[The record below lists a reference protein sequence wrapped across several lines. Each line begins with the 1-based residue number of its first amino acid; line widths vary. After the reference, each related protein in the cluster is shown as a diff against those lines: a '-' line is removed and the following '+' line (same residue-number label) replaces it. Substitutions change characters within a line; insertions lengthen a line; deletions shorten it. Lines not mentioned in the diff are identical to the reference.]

1 MRKTIVPR
9 LYSNPALG
17 HRAKR
22 NAAGQAG
29 SRTSLSLSGCL
40 RLAAISLFCGA
51 VMLGCKR
58 QDPVYDTDV
67 DLGTEGQALLPNDL
81 HHVYGD
87 EEMRAGRVQDP
98 DLSFLLPPEPEEL
111 DDEPEDLDEA
121 GEIDPEIQALVQKH
135 NQFLQAEDYEQAA
148 ALYKSEFR
156 ALAGL
161 QFSLAGKLFEILD
174 EIGAD
179 NPVTAMLKPMF
190 EAASNMTLVSTTQDG
205 AERILA
211 TMKPLAPGMP
221 STPWVFERIGDEWL
235 IVGEEGTHEDIIEPL
250 SDLFSKTNAQLDTI
264 LEGLSDDSLDPQAA
278 AVQLQQALMS
288 MGMQAQQLMQGD
300 AEPDPSSPDESGH
313 PEHPEESD
321 PPAEDDS
328 GQADPADDDGES

>member
-1 MRKTIVPR
+1 MPR
-9 LYSNPALG
+9 LYSNPELG
-17 HRAKR
+17 HCAKGG
-22 NAAGQAG
+22 ATGQTG
-29 SRTSLSLSGCL
+29 SRISLSLSGCL

-87 EEMRAGRVQDP
+87 EEIRAGRVQDP

-111 DDEPEDLDEA
+111 DDEPVDMDED
-121 GEIDPEIQALVQKH
+121 GEINPEIQALVQKH

-156 ALAGL
+156 TLAGL
-161 QFSLAGKLFEILD
+161 QFSLTGKSIEVLE

-179 NPVTAMLKPMF
+179 SPVMTMLKPLLDA
-190 EAASNMTLVSTTQDG
+190 ESNLTLVSTTQDG
-205 AERILA
+205 ADRILA

-221 STPWVFERIGDEWL
+221 STPWVFERIDDEWL
-235 IVGEEGTHEDIIEPL
+235 IVGQEGINEDAVEPL
-250 SDLFSKTNAQLDTI
+250 SDIFSKTNTQLDTI
-264 LEGLSDDSLDPQAA
+264 LAGLSDDSLDPQAA

-288 MGMQAQQLMQGD
+288 MGMQTQQLMQGG
-300 AEPDPSSPDESGH
+300 AEPAPSSPDESGH
-313 PEHPEESD
+313 PEHPEHPEESD
-321 PPAEDDS
+321 HPAEDDS
-328 GQADPADDDGES
+328 EQADPADDDGES